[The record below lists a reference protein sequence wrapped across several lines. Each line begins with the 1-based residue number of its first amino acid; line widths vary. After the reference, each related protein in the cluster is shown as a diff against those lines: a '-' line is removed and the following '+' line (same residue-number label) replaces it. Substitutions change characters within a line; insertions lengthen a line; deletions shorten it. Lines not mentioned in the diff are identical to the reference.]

1 MEKKFNIHALH
12 LASILMAV
20 TFLAHVFLGG
30 PELYSPLRASDAPG
44 YLKSV
49 FSVIWHFVSLQ
60 LFLMTAALWWLA
72 RHQNNALYW
81 FILLTVS
88 GFAILFMAYG
98 FIDLGSIWPM
108 PQWIA
113 FGGVAALMLFRW
125 PCR

>member
-1 MEKKFNIHALH
+1 MEDKLNIRALH
-12 LASILMAV
+12 LASLLMAV
-20 TFLAHVFLGG
+20 TFLVHLFLGG
-30 PELYSPLRASDAPG
+30 PELYSPLRASDAAAE
-44 YLKSV
+44 LKSV

-72 RHQNNALYW
+72 RRPNNALYR

-98 FIDLGSIWPM
+98 LSDLGSIWPM

-113 FGGVAALMLFRW
+113 FGGVAALMLLGGLR
-125 PCR
+125 R